1 MNGLALLGI
10 FLIIYAVAVVFITLK
25 KPDSIWNMAKIRMF
39 RKVLGDKGT
48 EVFFYIFAVAAA
60 VVGIWLMIR

>member
-39 RKVLGDKGT
+39 RKVLGEKGT
-48 EVFFYIFAVAAA
+48 VVFFYIFAVAAA